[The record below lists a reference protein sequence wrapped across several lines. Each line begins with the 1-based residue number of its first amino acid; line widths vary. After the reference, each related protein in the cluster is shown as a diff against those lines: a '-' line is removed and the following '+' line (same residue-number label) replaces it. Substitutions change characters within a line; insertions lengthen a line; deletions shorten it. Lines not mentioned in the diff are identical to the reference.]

1 LAQGLEKVR
10 AVMGIS
16 LHIDSGYR
24 CPELNQLVRG
34 VPTSAHVSGYAADFT
49 CAAFGTPLEIVKKI
63 AEYPQILFDQL
74 IQEGTWIHFSVA
86 PTMRQ
91 QILTA
96 HFADGK
102 ATYTDGLG

>member
-1 LAQGLEKVR
+1 
-10 AVMGIS
+10 
-16 LHIDSGYR
+16 
-24 CPELNQLVRG
+24 
-34 VPTSAHVSGYAADFT
+34 
-49 CAAFGTPLEIVKKI
+49 VKKI